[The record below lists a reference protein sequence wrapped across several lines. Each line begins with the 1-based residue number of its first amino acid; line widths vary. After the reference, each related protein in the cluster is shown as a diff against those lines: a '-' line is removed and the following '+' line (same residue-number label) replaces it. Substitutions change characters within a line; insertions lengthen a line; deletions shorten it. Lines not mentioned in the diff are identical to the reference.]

1 MAIIIFIWTDIDQ
14 HISNTPRVAVIR
26 EEGINGDREMIA
38 SLYMVGFEVVDVT
51 VTDLME
57 ELINLDHLR
66 GVIFPGGFSYA
77 DVLGSA
83 RGWAASLQFNTK
95 VQAQLER
102 FRRRTD
108 TFSLGVC
115 NGCQLMA
122 LLGWVGAKADG
133 TQGTLLTHNLSGR
146 FECRFSSVKI
156 PSKTPALMF
165 KDMGG
170 SSIGVW
176 VAHGEGRFVFENKQ
190 VKQSV
195 TSADCVSLVYVDDDN
210 NVTTEYPMNPNGSED
225 GIAGICSADGR
236 HLAMMPHPER
246 ATLPWQWPYIPS
258 SLANIEKLP
267 ASPWAKMFENAYNWV
282 QSN

>member
-1 MAIIIFIWTDIDQ
+1 
-14 HISNTPRVAVIR
+14 
-26 EEGINGDREMIA
+26 MIA
-38 SLYMVGFEVVDVT
+38 SLYMVGFEVADVT
-51 VTDLME
+51 VTDLIR

-133 TQGTLLTHNLSGR
+133 AQGTLLTHNLSGR
-146 FECRFSSVKI
+146 FECRFSSVRI

-170 SSIGVW
+170 SVLGVW
-176 VAHGEGRFVFENKQ
+176 VAHGEGRFVFENEQ
-190 VKQSV
+190 VKQSI
-195 TSADCVSLVYVDDDN
+195 TSANCVSLEYVDDDN
-210 NVTTEYPMNPNGSED
+210 KVTTEYPMNPNGSED

-246 ATLPWQWPYIPS
+246 ATLPWQWPYVPS
-258 SLANIEKLP
+258 HLAHLEQLP
-267 ASPWAKMFENAYNWV
+267 ASPWAKMFQNAYDWV
-282 QSN
+282 RSN